1 MSASASSPT
10 ASTGESVAEG
20 GASITASA
28 GGAGQPSIGG
38 GAPRYSKRHR
48 RRGTSRPPYRRR
60 RGTSQPQADKSA
72 PYRGRKYRLESRRI
86 PGLAWLS
93 GYNACVSIL
102 GLDLGE
108 KRIGVAIAE
117 APSFVAVPLTVLE
130 AKPWKAFA
138 DHLRQLTQE
147 RAVEKL

>member
-20 GASITASA
+20 GASIPASA

-60 RGTSQPQADKSA
+60 RGTLLRHARRDFGRQAG
-72 PYRGRKYRLESRRI
+72 PR
-86 PGLAWLS
+86 PT
-93 GYNACVSIL
+93 
-102 GLDLGE
+102 GE
-108 KRIGVAIAE
+108 G
-117 APSFVAVPLTVLE
+117 STG
-130 AKPWKAFA
+130 WKAGGNPGWRGWGVRI
-138 DHLRQLTQE
+138 L
-147 RAVEKL
+147 